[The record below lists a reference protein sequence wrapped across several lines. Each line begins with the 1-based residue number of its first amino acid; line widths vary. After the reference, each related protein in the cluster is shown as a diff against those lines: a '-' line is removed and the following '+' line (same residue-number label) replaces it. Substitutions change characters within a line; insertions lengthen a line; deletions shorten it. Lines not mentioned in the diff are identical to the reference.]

1 LRARVLSALMG
12 AVASV
17 AAPSFLAAEMSPE
30 PLHAAQAPTKKDAA
44 EASDDGTLVTRATLR
59 DLHSGES
66 FVLDDRAPTIEELST
81 LLEDRVTGSRVAL
94 DPKLLDLLRRIS
106 AGRDAPRIDLV
117 SGYRSPKLN
126 EMLRKKE
133 HHVASHSQHS
143 LGHAIDFRVSGMT
156 PKEMRRAVEA
166 LGWRGGI
173 GQYDAESDR
182 FVHCDVG
189 PDRRWHER

>member
-1 LRARVLSALMG
+1 MNPRFVSAILG

-17 AAPSFLAAEMSPE
+17 TAPSLLSAEEITTRDDDHLAV
-30 PLHAAQAPTKKDAA
+30 KKEDV
-44 EASDDGTLVTRATLR
+44 ASDDVGRMKTLATLR
-59 DLHSGES
+59 DLHTGES
-66 FVLDDRAPTIEELST
+66 LVLDDRAPTIERLSE
-81 LLEDRVTGSRVAL
+81 LLEDRVTGSRTHL
-94 DPKLLDLLRRIS
+94 DERLLGLLRKL
-106 AGRDAPRIDLV
+106 AATKDAPRIDLV

-143 LGHAIDFRVSGMT
+143 LGHAIDLRVSGMT

-173 GQYDAESDR
+173 GQYDGASDR